1 MPSHI
6 ITSTDI
12 YKYKVQCGSAIMLC
26 VFTTCTTRTNAAHNT
41 YLAGHE
47 RCFVCRSTFVSLA
60 FCHTA
65 EVRVLKWLR
74 EIMLLLWTTVC
85 GVCWMLSASVDIMM
99 KLDSLGINEPKQ
111 IIVQFPVSIDRR
123 RWWWCRCCC
132 CWIYRMRAHPLP
144 VAVVAW
150 ARCWRVLS
158 PICWCHWWYTR
169 ASCASSATFN
179 LSTFVIVGCYVNLI
193 FDRKFCTSDW
203 SVCFCFSLR
212 ALRIIRLMIHV
223 NGIFHFFFSVVI
235 QWCYNRRQFKNIEW
249 KRDLWDYTQFN
260 LYSVVAVFFSSIFAG
275 DTWPHVERYWIF
287 SFGGFSKNNW

>member
-1 MPSHI
+1 MSSHI

-85 GVCWMLSASVDIMM
+85 VVCWMLSASVGIMM

-150 ARCWRVLS
+150 TRCWRVLS

-223 NGIFHFFFSVVI
+223 NGIFHFFLCRYSMLLQSMAIEEYWMETWSLRLYAI
-235 QWCYNRRQFKNIEW
+235 QLVFCCCCFFFFNIRWWHVTARRTILNIL
-249 KRDLWDYTQFN
+249 LW
-260 LYSVVAVFFSSIFAG
+260 
-275 DTWPHVERYWIF
+275 WIF
-287 SFGGFSKNNW
+287 